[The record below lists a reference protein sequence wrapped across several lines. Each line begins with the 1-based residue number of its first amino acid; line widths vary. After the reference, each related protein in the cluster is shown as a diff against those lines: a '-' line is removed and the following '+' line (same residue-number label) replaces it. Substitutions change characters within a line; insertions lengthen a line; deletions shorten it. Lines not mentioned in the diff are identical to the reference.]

1 MATLTKRQKQIYD
14 YTKSY
19 INRKGLSPTL
29 EEIKKHFRLSSL
41 STIHQHIGV
50 LVDKGF
56 ITKDDNTAR
65 GISLAERASK
75 LVRIPLLGT
84 IAAGQPIEAT
94 QDKEMI
100 AVPQNKL
107 PRFGEFYALR
117 VIGDSMIGEGINN
130 GDVVLVKHQETAENG
145 QKVVAL
151 IDNHEATLKKFYK
164 ERGHIRL
171 QPANK
176 TMEPLIFRNGR
187 DIAIQGIVLDVIRD
201 VGNTCIDTFVQKLSN
216 QWNPSTKDQIS
227 TLFAKTKI
235 DYSWS
240 FSDKT
245 RADTAYIT
253 HGYHRYPAK
262 FIPQI
267 VSRLA
272 DKYTME
278 GDLIVDPFGGC
289 GTTLVESKIMG
300 RPSVGVDINP
310 VATLI
315 TKAKI
320 TPIDPVKIENAF
332 AILKGQLDGYS
343 DNTQVKAPEH
353 ERIDYWFKPEEK
365 RRLAFIFSEI
375 SKLKNQDIRDFFYCG
390 FSNILKNCSIWLQKS
405 NKPTRDF
412 EKRPSEPIQTFF
424 RQVKA
429 MIRGNARFYELLKNK
444 NYLKVPSQVYC
455 TDARTIP
462 VKDNSVS
469 LIVTSPPYVTSY
481 EYADLHQ
488 LTALW
493 MEYTKDLSDFRKRF
507 IGSSYHN
514 KKNLILN
521 SSIAEN
527 IRGELLKRDKKT
539 AEEVSTYFSE
549 MNQVFVEM
557 KRMLKKGGKSCI
569 VIGNTSLRGV
579 DILNAE
585 VFVEQLQNLGLKVA
599 DIIKREI
606 PSKNLPSVRD
616 EKTGKFARITDKN
629 KTYAYP
635 TEYILVMEK

>member
-1 MATLTKRQKQIYD
+1 MNQ
-14 YTKSY
+14 
-19 INRKGLSPTL
+19 
-29 EEIKKHFRLSSL
+29 
-41 STIHQHIGV
+41 
-50 LVDKGF
+50 
-56 ITKDDNTAR
+56 
-65 GISLAERASK
+65 
-75 LVRIPLLGT
+75 
-84 IAAGQPIEAT
+84 
-94 QDKEMI
+94 
-100 AVPQNKL
+100 
-107 PRFGEFYALR
+107 
-117 VIGDSMIGEGINN
+117 
-130 GDVVLVKHQETAENG
+130 
-145 QKVVAL
+145 VA
-151 IDNHEATLKKFYK
+151 
-164 ERGHIRL
+164 
-171 QPANK
+171 
-176 TMEPLIFRNGR
+176 
-187 DIAIQGIVLDVIRD
+187 
-201 VGNTCIDTFVQKLSN
+201 
-216 QWNPSTKDQIS
+216 

-245 RADTAYIT
+245 RKDTSYIT

-272 DKYTME
+272 DKYTKE

-310 VATLI
+310 VAVLI
-315 TKAKI
+315 TKAKV
-320 TPIDPVKIENAF
+320 TPIDPLKIERSF
-332 AILKGQLDGYS
+332 ALLKSRIETYGK
-343 DNTQVKAPEH
+343 NTKVKTLEH
-353 ERIDYWFKPEEK
+353 ERIDYWFKSEEK
-365 RRLAFIFSEI
+365 RKLAFIFTEI
-375 SKLKNQDIRDFFYCG
+375 SKLKDRDIRDFFYCG

-412 EKRPSEPIQTFF
+412 DKKPSDPIGSFF
-424 RQVKA
+424 KQVKT
-429 MIRGNARFYELLKNK
+429 MVRGNARFYELSKEKNH
-444 NYLKVPSQVYC
+444 LVVPSRVYC

-462 VKDNSVS
+462 VEDNSVS

-514 KKNLILN
+514 KKDLVLN
-521 SSIAEN
+521 SAIAEN
-527 IRGELLKRDKKT
+527 IRSELLKKDKKT

-549 MNQVFVEM
+549 MNQVFAEM
-557 KRMLKKGGKSCI
+557 KRILKKGGKTCI

-579 DILNAE
+579 GILNAE

-616 EKTGKFARITDKN
+616 EKTGKFAKITDKN

-635 TEYILVMEK
+635 TEYILIMKK